1 MHVNSGDEA
10 RECMDFDRFAGEYAR
25 VLDGSLSMSGEDSS
39 YFAEYK
45 ALYLKRVLG
54 PSFSGK
60 VLDFGCGVGLLAH
73 YLRIHLP
80 EAHIDG
86 FDVSQDSVAKVEAA
100 LSSRGLF
107 TSALEDL
114 PRNYDLIVI
123 ANVMHHV
130 TPQQR
135 PGVLQD
141 LAGRLRVGG
150 LISIFE
156 HNPANPITRWVVE
169 HCPFDDD
176 AILLRP
182 REAAAIL
189 EAAGLRLTR
198 RDYIV
203 FMPSFMG
210 RLRALEARLGWLALG
225 AQYVILAAKHV

>member
-1 MHVNSGDEA
+1 
-10 RECMDFDRFAGEYAR
+10 MDFDRFAGEYAQ

-54 PSFSGK
+54 PSFAGK
-60 VLDFGCGVGLLAH
+60 VLDFGCGVGLLAY

-80 EAHIDG
+80 EARIDG
-86 FDVSQDSVAKVEAA
+86 FDVSQDSVAKVDPA

-107 TSALEDL
+107 TSALHDL
-114 PRNYDLIVI
+114 PRDYDLIVV

-130 TPQQR
+130 APEQR
-135 PGVLQD
+135 PSVLQD
-141 LAGRLRVGG
+141 LASRLRPGG
-150 LISIFE
+150 SISIFE
-156 HNPANPITRWVVE
+156 HNPANPVTRWVVK

-182 REAAAIL
+182 REAAAHL

-203 FMPSFMG
+203 FMPSFM
-210 RLRALEARLGWLALG
+210 RRFRPLESRLGWLGLG